1 MRPQFPRTYRRLPSQ
16 SQSPSGGAGLA
27 GKRRTPCQ
35 VRASLF
41 GKVQDEAGRRRE
53 CASDHRERVR
63 MMTNETQIETHR
75 EQRDQVGTVIQT
87 NRAAGWQDVFHLHMH
102 LVPRW
107 DTDTLVRP
115 WTPEAAQSSD
125 LAAVAAQLQT
135 RR

>member
-1 MRPQFPRTYRRLPSQ
+1 
-16 SQSPSGGAGLA
+16 
-27 GKRRTPCQ
+27 
-35 VRASLF
+35 
-41 GKVQDEAGRRRE
+41 
-53 CASDHRERVR
+53 
-63 MMTNETQIETHR
+63 MTNETQIETHR